1 MNSIHPNGVTS
12 GADLPD
18 NNDHDLPND
27 DTSFDLPCFNVSDL
41 PTPLR
46 EFLEGIDDR
55 AKATALLYA
64 SLTTLGAAM
73 PFVETEYFGKRYTPV
88 LYFFLLG
95 AAGTGKSIMA
105 HARAWVEALDT
116 HIRNASKEK
125 IAECQLAQQAMSHD
139 RRSSAS
145 YEIPLKEKFLIPA
158 NSTGA
163 SMIRAMIINRA
174 CLIFDT
180 EADTLRQ
187 ALRAETG
194 DISTALRQNWE
205 REPVSFSRVTN
216 DVDMSTSKPHV
227 SMVISGTES
236 QILPLVRDVENGLI
250 SRINFMTL
258 NRDVKFENPFERRLS
273 NLTAIAASHANS
285 IRDLYLHGTSSDR
298 GPISVTFSEA
308 QQKRFVEH
316 YTSISEDI
324 LNDLDKATTFR
335 AAVTSIRYA
344 MVLTVLREWSE
355 KRFLRQTLTVSD
367 QDFQT
372 AIELGEATRKCT
384 DTIVNRLSACVP
396 SKVLPR
402 VGRRTR
408 EWYAALP
415 EEFTKAEAL
424 ALGGKLNV
432 CRATVYRFVERE
444 KGYVSYDDASK
455 RYRKLKIG
463 QQTKDSPAVND
474 VGK

>member
-1 MNSIHPNGVTS
+1 MNSIEPNGVTS
-12 GADLPD
+12 GADQPD

-27 DTSFDLPCFNVSDL
+27 DTGFDLPNYSVSDL

-46 EFLEGIDDR
+46 ELLSGIDDR

-64 SLTTLGAAM
+64 SLTTLGAAI
-73 PFVETEYFGKRYTPV
+73 PFVETDYRGKRYTPV

-105 HARAWVEALDT
+105 HARVLVDALDT

-125 IAECQLAQQAMSHD
+125 IAEYKRAQQAMLHD
-139 RRSSAS
+139 QRNTAS
-145 YEIPLKEKFLIPA
+145 YEVPLKEKFLIPA

-163 SMIRAMIINRA
+163 AMIRAMINNRA

-180 EADTLRQ
+180 EADALRQ

-194 DISTALRQNWE
+194 DISTAFRQNWE

-250 SRINFMTL
+250 SRINFMSL
-258 NRDVKFENPFERRLS
+258 NRDVKFENPFEPRLS
-273 NLTAIAASHANS
+273 DLTAIAASHANS

-298 GPISVTFSEA
+298 GPVSVTFSEA
-308 QQKRFVEH
+308 QQNRFVEL

-335 AAVTSIRYA
+335 AAVTSVRYA
-344 MVLTVLREWSE
+344 MVLTVQREWYE
-355 KRFLRQTLTVSD
+355 NRCLRPTLAVSD

-384 DTIVNRLSACVP
+384 DTIVNRLSSCVP

-408 EWYAALP
+408 EWYAGLP
-415 EEFTKAEAL
+415 EEFTKAEAV
-424 ALGGKLNV
+424 ALGDKLNV
-432 CRATVYRFVERE
+432 SRSTVYRFVERE
-444 KGYVSYDDASK
+444 KKYVSYDAASN

-474 VGK
+474 VSE